1 MAIIV
6 GAAIGIIL
14 LVLLCGIGIYQVI
27 SKKPAI
33 FFAGER
39 RYREDELKSVRLWN
53 VEHGLMWIV
62 YGMVVSGGIFL
73 SIVYENSNMADYIIP
88 ATTVV
93 PIPVM
98 VLNHYRLIKKYVK

>member
-6 GAAIGIIL
+6 GAVIGIIL

-88 ATTVV
+88 TTTVV

-98 VLNHYRLIKKYVK
+98 VLNHSRLIKKYVK

>member
-6 GAAIGIIL
+6 GAVIGIIL

-53 VEHGLMWIV
+53 VEHGL
-62 YGMVVSGGIFL
+62 
-73 SIVYENSNMADYIIP
+73 
-88 ATTVV
+88 
-93 PIPVM
+93 
-98 VLNHYRLIKKYVK
+98 IKKFLLIQPYHTQSTSSHVQHSISAHS